1 MLSSKS
7 YDHIID
13 RELRKKLKNRES
25 AQAARDRKKAKMMAL
40 ERQLGDMA
48 DRNKF
53 LENENR
59 ELKGR
64 LQRVEA
70 EAFWRLVKQPG
81 ENGRSKYF
89 SNPSYVSFPGNME
102 GNPMM
107 PNGMHPNMHPN
118 MHVEG
123 QQIPPE
129 LHQLHQR
136 QMQLLFE
143 NGGFNQAAMQQGQN
157 PPTPMQIRKQKIIS
171 KDHYFI

>member
-1 MLSSKS
+1 
-7 YDHIID
+7 
-13 RELRKKLKNRES
+13 
-25 AQAARDRKKAKMMAL
+25 MAL

-81 ENGRSKYF
+81 ENGRF
-89 SNPSYVSFPGNME
+89 SHFCNLSNIFSGNME
-102 GNPMM
+102 ANSMM

-118 MHVEG
+118 MHVDG

-157 PPTPMQIRKQKIIS
+157 PTPMQIRKQKNNLINLSILRRN
-171 KDHYFI
+171 KN

>member
-1 MLSSKS
+1 
-7 YDHIID
+7 
-13 RELRKKLKNRES
+13 
-25 AQAARDRKKAKMMAL
+25 
-40 ERQLGDMA
+40 
-48 DRNKF
+48 
-53 LENENR
+53 
-59 ELKGR
+59 
-64 LQRVEA
+64 
-70 EAFWRLVKQPG
+70 
-81 ENGRSKYF
+81 
-89 SNPSYVSFPGNME
+89 
-102 GNPMM
+102 MM

-143 NGGFNQAAMQQGQN
+143 NGGFNQAAMQQGQS